1 MMPVDGYSSA
11 EIERIMAE
19 LSRKIDDL
27 KTDLRSDYADLKND
41 LAAMKQQVV
50 YVDVHKVVTDSL
62 RAEIARANDKA
73 TTAEQIAKWAL
84 ATLVALLGVV
94 ITIAVL
100 IATSNG
106 VV

>member
-1 MMPVDGYSSA
+1 MPVDGYSSA
-11 EIERIMAE
+11 EIERIMAD
-19 LSRKIDDL
+19 LSRKIDEL
-27 KTDLRSDYADLKND
+27 KVDLRSDYADLKND

-50 YVDVHKVVTDSL
+50 YVDVHKVITDSL

-94 ITIAVL
+94 ITIAIL

-106 VV
+106 AV